1 MPQKF
6 NNKFISASHQGNLKT
21 TFYFRCNFF
30 YHYLGLII
38 QKENPTIQFLD
49 FRNPAKYLSNF
60 YLIVD
65 IDCPCIQ
72 NPININK
79 ESILKLHIYICLPLY
94 ISIPYGPVNIYMQSY
109 YYSSKDLYIRVLLIT
124 NQSFVTYWS
133 VQWECSV
140 NYSFHYFCFF
150 TMLWNKFFLA
160 FSSFFYLS
168 SLYQSLINPTKKP
181 IIYQYKNN

>member
-1 MPQKF
+1 MTLAPPSFICSKTLTSRCFPQKF

-60 YLIVD
+60 YLVFY

-79 ESILKLHIYICLPLY
+79 ESYLKVTYLYLPTSLYFYSLWTCKHIYAILL
-94 ISIPYGPVNIYMQSY
+94 
-109 YYSSKDLYIRVLLIT
+109 LLIKG
-124 NQSFVTYWS
+124 F
-133 VQWECSV
+133 
-140 NYSFHYFCFF
+140 
-150 TMLWNKFFLA
+150 
-160 FSSFFYLS
+160 
-168 SLYQSLINPTKKP
+168 
-181 IIYQYKNN
+181 IY